1 MHGCRA
7 AAIGVAIM
15 LGVGSCVLVEP
26 HQRKHLSTPEMNPAT
41 DSLEDVLHAHIEA
54 ARRASTNGHG
64 GGGGGC
70 GCG

>member
-1 MHGCRA
+1 MHRRTYALALA
-7 AAIGVAIM
+7 AA
-15 LGVGSCVLVEP
+15 LGATSCVTVEP
-26 HQRKHLSTPEMNPAT
+26 HQRKYLSMPEMNPAT
-41 DSLEDVLHAHIEA
+41 DALEDVFHAHIEA